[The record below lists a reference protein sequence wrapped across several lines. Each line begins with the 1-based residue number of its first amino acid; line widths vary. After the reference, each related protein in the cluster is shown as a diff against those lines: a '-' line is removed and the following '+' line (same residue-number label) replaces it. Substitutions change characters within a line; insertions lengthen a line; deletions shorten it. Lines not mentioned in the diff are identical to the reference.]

1 MNPSID
7 LSKYDN
13 SWYQPGPKLKRLL
26 WYVCNFLFLK
36 SYWFQLNSLKI
47 VILRM
52 FGAKIG
58 ANVIIKPNVNI
69 KYPWFLKIG
78 SNTWIGEGVWIDCLT
93 IVEIGD
99 NVCLSQGAFILSG
112 NHDYG
117 KTTFDLIVKP
127 IRIENAGYAE
137 LMYQSNFVFI
147 KEEIRNGTENQMK

>member
-1 MNPSID
+1 
-7 LSKYDN
+7 
-13 SWYQPGPKLKRLL
+13 
-26 WYVCNFLFLK
+26 
-36 SYWFQLNSLKI
+36 
-47 VILRM
+47 M

-127 IRIENAGYAE
+127 IRIENGSWIGAKAIVTQGVNVGSHAVLTAGSIATRSMDSYSI
-137 LMYQSNFVFI
+137 YQGNPAKKVKKRDI
-147 KEEIRNGTENQMK
+147 V